1 MAKHRIFFQIFP
13 YFITIILFVLVIS
26 AWHTSS
32 ILKSFY
38 LNHLYEELEV
48 ETKMVEPGIGESL
61 RSNDSS
67 GLESYC
73 RNFAQFSAKRITIV
87 DASGKVLGDSD
98 EDFSKMENHSNRAEI
113 VTALNGKT
121 GKSIRYSPTLGKM
134 MMYVAV
140 PVNMSGRPVA
150 VARLSVSISSI
161 DDRLNYIYLKII
173 IFGIIVLIVAT
184 AISLLVSKKISSP
197 IESIKAVAL
206 KYAKGDFSAK
216 LPISE
221 IEEVNDLSLSLGAM
235 SDELN
240 RRLAEITCE
249 RNRQEAI
256 LTSMH
261 EGVIAVDSSDT
272 IILMNRAAINLLG
285 VTSAPEGRLFQE
297 IIRNTDIQNF
307 IEQLIATGQ
316 TIEKDLGILGNENKS
331 ITLRGT
337 VLTDSDGTTIGA
349 LLVLNDI
356 TRLKKLEKIRSEF
369 VANVSHEL
377 KTPLTAI
384 RASVETILD
393 GDIRKGK
400 DLEKLLKIIRKH
412 TDRLSALVQD
422 TLSLSEL
429 ESKSSNSDYKFED
442 AELRDVID
450 SALNFCSEKADL
462 KKIAVEVKCDKS
474 FHLKINKA
482 LIEQALVNLIDNAI
496 KYSEENG
503 RILVEASRVDQY
515 VIMSVRD
522 WGCGIPGEDLP
533 RLYERFFTVDKA
545 RSRKFGGTG
554 LGLSIVKHIA
564 HVHKGKVEVES
575 ELGKGS
581 VFSLQLPI

>member
-1 MAKHRIFFQIFP
+1 
-13 YFITIILFVLVIS
+13 
-26 AWHTSS
+26 
-32 ILKSFY
+32 
-38 LNHLYEELEV
+38 
-48 ETKMVEPGIGESL
+48 
-61 RSNDSS
+61 
-67 GLESYC
+67 
-73 RNFAQFSAKRITIV
+73 
-87 DASGKVLGDSD
+87 
-98 EDFSKMENHSNRAEI
+98 
-113 VTALNGKT
+113 
-121 GKSIRYSPTLGKM
+121 
-134 MMYVAV
+134 
-140 PVNMSGRPVA
+140 
-150 VARLSVSISSI
+150 
-161 DDRLNYIYLKII
+161 
-173 IFGIIVLIVAT
+173 
-184 AISLLVSKKISSP
+184 
-197 IESIKAVAL
+197 
-206 KYAKGDFSAK
+206 
-216 LPISE
+216 
-221 IEEVNDLSLSLGAM
+221 M